1 MKLIKE
7 GKTKDVYELPDGN
20 ILFQLKDD
28 ATGTDGVFDPGANTV
43 GLTIEGLG
51 KKSLELTKYFFEK
64 FNALGI
70 PTQYI
75 SCDLDA
81 ATMTARPAELFKG
94 GGLEVICRLKAFGRF
109 ISRYGGYINEG
120 AKLDYLV
127 EFTLKDDGRGDP
139 PAAKDTLIMLG
150 IITND
155 EFDAVKELAKKITKV
170 IERDLA
176 DKGLE
181 LFDIKLEFGKIGGQI
196 ALIDEISGGSMRVFH
211 DGRPVDPMDIGSYLL

>member
-51 KKSLELTKYFFEK
+51 KKSLELTKYYFEK
-64 FNALGI
+64 LNALGI

-75 SCDLDA
+75 SCDLEA

-94 GGLEVICRLKAFGRF
+94 GLEVICRLKAFGSF
-109 ISRYGGYINEG
+109 IKRYGGYINEG
-120 AKLDYLV
+120 KELDYLV
-127 EFTLKDDGRGDP
+127 EFTLKDDDRGDP
-139 PAAKDTLIMLG
+139 PAAKDTLVMLG
-150 IITND
+150 IITDD
-155 EFDAVKELAKKITKV
+155 EFESVRELAKKITKV
-170 IERDLA
+170 IRQDLTE
-176 DKGLE
+176 KGLE
-181 LFDIKLEFGKIGGQI
+181 LFDIKLEFGKIGGKI

-211 DGRPVDPMDIGSYLL
+211 NGNPVEPMDIGSYLF